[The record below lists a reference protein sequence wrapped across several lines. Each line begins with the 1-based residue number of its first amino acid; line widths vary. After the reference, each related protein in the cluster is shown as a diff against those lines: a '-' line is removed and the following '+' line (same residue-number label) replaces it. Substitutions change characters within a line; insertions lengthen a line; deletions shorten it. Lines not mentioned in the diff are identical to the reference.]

1 MPRVHVVLTTP
12 PWLWGRA
19 HALQPA
25 SPRDRFEPPR
35 LARAGFRR
43 QAVRSSIARLQR
55 SSTPMAEPSGST
67 APRPN
72 RLRRQTP
79 YPIAALPAELTSG
92 QELLLLCGPEQGG
105 WRLGSWREGAWRD
118 ANDPFAQL
126 RPTHFALASGWRQEN
141 GQWGRSSSGW
151 IALLGICGVVLAGIA
166 ALALAPELGR
176 DLWAL
181 CTSIAVGTESL
192 APSLGR

>member
-1 MPRVHVVLTTP
+1 
-12 PWLWGRA
+12 
-19 HALQPA
+19 
-25 SPRDRFEPPR
+25 
-35 LARAGFRR
+35 
-43 QAVRSSIARLQR
+43 
-55 SSTPMAEPSGST
+55 MAEPSGST
-67 APRPN
+67 AFRPN

-92 QELLLLCGPEQGG
+92 QELLLLCGPDQGG
-105 WRLGSWREGAWRD
+105 WRLGFCREGAWRD
-118 ANDPFAQL
+118 ASDPFEQL

-141 GQWGRSSSGW
+141 GQWVRSSSGW
-151 IALLGICGVVLAGIA
+151 IVLLGICGVALAGMA

-192 APSLGR
+192 APSPRANR